1 MGVRESEDLKDK
13 NTCTMQQ
20 KSFLV
25 LQKGFFYTQIIKTD
39 TIGFKI
45 LKLKLNFALKKKQYY
60 V

>member
-13 NTCTMQQ
+13 NNMHNAT
-20 KSFLV
+20 KILSG

-45 LKLKLNFALKKKQYY
+45 LKLKLNFAL
-60 V
+60 